1 MLKNLLFITSVVL
14 FSINFVAA
22 QENENKKSPLLLDE
36 YGADLNVSAE
46 IARLDSYAIALL
58 DDPQAKGFIFHYRSR
73 HQLPGAGFRRLK
85 GIENYLI
92 KTRGFEKNRFVLV
105 DGGAVNCPKTEL
117 WFAPAGTAAKSK
129 EDSYQTHYVDTESV
143 RKFDEYYYSLNP
155 DNPDYMGIEYGYG
168 FGSVNSLEAYAAAL
182 FKEPK
187 SLAYIIVYPQYYVQ
201 KFEYTEESGRNYKKG
216 EIISDSPRT
225 TTRIIRA
232 VKNEMIKKYNFP
244 AARLKIVNGGF
255 RKFRK
260 IETWILPRG
269 EHQPVA
275 TPDSF
280 PNLRKKKV

>member
-1 MLKNLLFITSVVL
+1 MLKNLLLLTSVVL

-22 QENENKKSPLLLDE
+22 QENEDKKSPLLLDE
-36 YGADLNVSAE
+36 YNADLAVSAE
-46 IARLDSYAIALL
+46 IARLDNYAIALL
-58 DDPQAKGFIFHYRSR
+58 NDPQAKGFIFHYRSR

-117 WFAPAGTAAKSK
+117 WFAPPGTAPKSK

-155 DNPDYMGIEYGYG
+155 DNPDYMGIEHGYG

-187 SLAYIIVYPQYYVQ
+187 SLAYIIVYPQYYVDRNEFENENGKIVKTQ
-201 KFEYTEESGRNYKKG
+201 KTYFDSAKTTGRLMTA
-216 EIISDSPRT
+216 I
-225 TTRIIRA
+225 
-232 VKNEMIKKYNFP
+232 KNELMRKYNFP
-244 AARLKIVNGGF
+244 AVRIKVVNGGY
-255 RKFRK
+255 RKFRAV
-260 IETWILPRG
+260 ETWILPRG
-269 EHQPVA
+269 EHPPIA

-280 PNLRKKKV
+280 PNFRKK